1 MLLALQ
7 RLFVFRLFSLL
18 LLPLPPFS
26 RSPLQPSIAILLT
39 TVTRLL
45 LASQPIPRLDKLALH
60 HSQRSYESKTQVEP
74 STT

>member
-7 RLFVFRLFSLL
+7 RLFVFRLFSLPL
-18 LLPLPPFS
+18 LFPPFS

-60 HSQRSYESKTQVEP
+60 NSQRSYESKTQVEP